1 MGIKRKITPIV
12 ALKKI
17 KVEKTENK
25 YIGIK
30 DGVPFLDL
38 EEVRTFLL
46 RFPSPLI
53 DGQHGVKRYISDG
66 GKGLQTLSKI
76 LDLKQKVSEEKLENF
91 ITTAVSLYLFK
102 EPNKFPIKIK
112 DSKTSEDPD
121 DMPPIDNALNEIGI
135 TTNDF
140 KI

>member
-1 MGIKRKITPIV
+1 MGIKRKIAPIV

-38 EEVRTFLL
+38 EEVRTMLL

-53 DGQHGVKRYISDG
+53 QGQSGIKRYISDG
-66 GKGLQTLSKI
+66 GRGLQILPKI
-76 LDLKQKVSEEKLENF
+76 LDLNQKVSEEKLENF

-102 EPNKFPIKIK
+102 EPNKFPIKTK
-112 DSKTSEDPD
+112 DSETSEDSD
-121 DMPPIDNALNEIGI
+121 DISPVDDTLNEIGI
-135 TTNDF
+135 TTHDF
-140 KI
+140 NL